1 VAVSKDVPPS
11 APLSSHPNAL
21 VAAWEALSPE
31 AKMTLMTLLAQTLT
45 QFGVKILPAANN
57 EPPTLEK

>member
-21 VAAWEALSPE
+21 LAAWEALSPE

-45 QFGVKILPAANN
+45 QLGAKILPSANN
-57 EPPTLEK
+57 EPPAPDK